1 MRCTGARCWGR
12 QRQSTRRELS
22 SPPTKCNTSTDRS
35 ISLRGTWLSS
45 FSICTCH
52 VLLERSCLSVD
63 RLRRQGT
70 QGQQSG
76 DGGPEASCAHSR
88 SLHIDPDRPEA
99 VTGVIEML
107 RPLLQDHVLG
117 PRQAFDFGD
126 ELTIGGRDAV
136 SSSSAVVS
144 DRLGSLS
151 YHKPDHPTLN
161 AAAALGPTSTPP
173 TAVLLRGHRACRRC
187 YLSAD
192 LATSPYF
199 YRTDTNRAMGA
210 GGVTRGRSCG
220 KTGPP
225 GTTLSP
231 WYAGGL

>member
-1 MRCTGARCWGR
+1 MFPPTVAGPGEHRRQSRASPLARRSSHTTINFGPWPCHVWPLQRSRPTAVYQYNDRWVWAPPRHLRLIKHRNTSRTARPSLERRPEGCLRCTGARCWGR

-76 DGGPEASCAHSR
+76 DGGAEASCAHSR

-99 VTGVIEML
+99 VTGVSEML
-107 RPLLQDHVLG
+107 
-117 PRQAFDFGD
+117 
-126 ELTIGGRDAV
+126 
-136 SSSSAVVS
+136 
-144 DRLGSLS
+144 
-151 YHKPDHPTLN
+151 
-161 AAAALGPTSTPP
+161 
-173 TAVLLRGHRACRRC
+173 
-187 YLSAD
+187 
-192 LATSPYF
+192 
-199 YRTDTNRAMGA
+199 
-210 GGVTRGRSCG
+210 
-220 KTGPP
+220 
-225 GTTLSP
+225 
-231 WYAGGL
+231 

>member
-1 MRCTGARCWGR
+1 M
-12 QRQSTRRELS
+12 QHLDQPIDLS
-22 SPPTKCNTSTDRS
+22 SY
-35 ISLRGTWLSS
+35 LSS

-76 DGGPEASCAHSR
+76 DGGAEASCAHSR

-161 AAAALGPTSTPP
+161 AAAALGPLNTANCRAATRAPSVQTMLFECRPCYFP
-173 TAVLLRGHRACRRC
+173 LLWDGHKSRYGRGGVTCAAVLLVRLPPPVPRFHRG
-187 YLSAD
+187 
-192 LATSPYF
+192 
-199 YRTDTNRAMGA
+199 
-210 GGVTRGRSCG
+210 TRGGYYTAR
-220 KTGPP
+220 TVY
-225 GTTLSP
+225 L
-231 WYAGGL
+231 Y

>member
-1 MRCTGARCWGR
+1 MSEPRFREYDAGEVLEGEGGLIHSFPYTCTLYNQYNDRWVWAPPRHLRLIKHRNTSRTARPSLERRPEGCLRCTGAPRCWGR

-76 DGGPEASCAHSR
+76 DGGAEASCAHSR

-99 VTGVIEML
+99 VTGVSEML
-107 RPLLQDHVLG
+107 
-117 PRQAFDFGD
+117 
-126 ELTIGGRDAV
+126 
-136 SSSSAVVS
+136 
-144 DRLGSLS
+144 
-151 YHKPDHPTLN
+151 
-161 AAAALGPTSTPP
+161 
-173 TAVLLRGHRACRRC
+173 
-187 YLSAD
+187 
-192 LATSPYF
+192 
-199 YRTDTNRAMGA
+199 
-210 GGVTRGRSCG
+210 
-220 KTGPP
+220 
-225 GTTLSP
+225 
-231 WYAGGL
+231 